1 MQSNYLLTNISN
13 KMKKVIFALSL
24 GLAVLLGSCCNS
36 NSKGEQKCTKQET
49 KCEQKCDG
57 KHEHNCDGKHEH
69 NCSGH
74 NHASC
79 EMKPEMKTIMEK
91 LDKWAELNDEDKKA
105 VIAEFKACMK
115 QCKEEKASACES
127 QKSECDKNKEA
138 CNDKKSECKS
148 ACENFDNLSL
158 DEQKAMIEKMLQ
170 HCKEKHSACEGKN
183 LSACRENKPEGQEA
197 AHNHAGCGHDH
208 SGCNGHKH

>member
-1 MQSNYLLTNISN
+1 
-13 KMKKVIFALSL
+13 MKKVIFALSL

-79 EMKPEMKTIMEK
+79 EMKPEMKAIMEK

-115 QCKEEKASACES
+115 QCKEEKASACE
-127 QKSECDKNKEA
+127 
-138 CNDKKSECKS
+138 
-148 ACENFDNLSL
+148 
-158 DEQKAMIEKMLQ
+158 
-170 HCKEKHSACEGKN
+170 
-183 LSACRENKPEGQEA
+183 
-197 AHNHAGCGHDH
+197 
-208 SGCNGHKH
+208 